1 MKLLTTFL
9 LVALLAL
16 WVGFPSTTGS
26 DIPTVI
32 PQHFPPVSP
41 LLSPEGKVQQN
52 PGVCPRDH
60 CRCTGPQPDECKRD
74 CSCKEKKK
82 CCFSCCAMHCVDPE

>member
-9 LVALLAL
+9 LVGLLAL
-16 WVGFPSTTGS
+16 WVGFPSTTGK
-26 DIPTVI
+26 
-32 PQHFPPVSP
+32 
-41 LLSPEGKVQQN
+41 GKVQQK
-52 PGVCPRDH
+52 PGVCPRDR

-82 CCFSCCAMHCVDPE
+82 CCYSCCAMRCVDPE